1 MDKLSEQVILIIVAS
16 VFLLV
21 VTAGIILL
29 VFIYQK
35 KQIHN
40 RREKEQLKIDFERQ
54 ILESKLEIQEQ
65 TLKNISQEIHDNIGQ
80 VLSLVKLTIN
90 TMYTADPLTLKQ
102 KIGTSKELVTKAI
115 QDLRNLSKSLNT
127 DYVTEMGLQRSV
139 EYELEMLQHASAF
152 EVAIKSQG
160 EAYRLDYKK
169 ELIIF
174 RIFQEVL
181 QNIIKHANATAITV
195 NFTYDS
201 KCFQLEISDNGN
213 GFSLP
218 DVNATRSDGRRGG
231 LGLRNMQHRATLI
244 AGQFVIESAPGKG
257 TNAKIILPL
266 AS

>member
-35 KQIHN
+35 RQIHN

-54 ILESKLEIQEQ
+54 ILESRLEIQEQ

-80 VLSLVKLTIN
+80 VLSLLKLTIN
-90 TMYTADPLTLKQ
+90 TMYTADPLTLQQ

-115 QDLRNLSKSLNT
+115 KDLRNLSKSLNT
-127 DYVTEMGLQRSV
+127 DYVTEMGLFRSV
-139 EYELEMLQHASAF
+139 EYELEMLQHASSF
-152 EVAIKSQG
+152 HVDIKSQG
-160 EAYRLDYKK
+160 EPYRLDYKK

-174 RIFQEVL
+174 RIFQELL
-181 QNIIKHANATAITV
+181 QNIIKHANATSITV

-201 KCFQLEISDNGN
+201 QYFLLEISDNGN
-213 GFSLP
+213 GFNMP
-218 DVNATRSDGRRGG
+218 DVNVIRSDGQKGG
-231 LGLRNMQHRATLI
+231 LGLRNMEHRATLI
-244 AGQFVIESAPGKG
+244 SGQFQIESTPGKG
-257 TNAKIILPL
+257 TNAKIKLPL